1 MNNKIFFEN
10 ESFKVEEREGML
22 GIVPLFTNVV
32 ILPFLSDE
40 QGLPLSVGVLE
51 EPNPFRDGGL
61 SVCLITGTSEDEDP
75 DLLSTAKREL
85 LEESGYDVQDNSKW
99 YYLGSVTSSK
109 FVDHEQPC
117 FAVDVTGI
125 KKGEPQPDENEK
137 EQNMEFKFI
146 SANDVVKAK
155 DIFIPGLFLK
165 LFKYVLGIDI
175 QGQNNE
181 FSLGSDKGLNLSI

>member
-61 SVCLITGTSEDEDP
+61 SVSLITGTSEDEDP

>member
-10 ESFKVEEREGML
+10 ESFKVEERNGML

-32 ILPFLSDE
+32 ILPFLSDG

-61 SVCLITGTSEDEDP
+61 SVSLITGTSEDEDP

-85 LEESGYDVQDNSKW
+85 LEESGYDVEDNSKW

-125 KKGEPQPDENEK
+125 KKGEPQPDETEK

>member
-10 ESFKVEEREGML
+10 ESFKVEERDGML
-22 GIVPLFTNVV
+22 GIIPLFTNVV

-61 SVCLITGTSEDEDP
+61 SVCLITGTSEEEDP

-85 LEESGYDVQDNSKW
+85 LEESGFDVPDNSKW

-125 KKGEPQPDENEK
+125 QKGEPQPDENEK

-181 FSLGSDKGLNLSI
+181 FSLGADKGFNLSI

>member
-22 GIVPLFTNVV
+22 GIIPLFTNVV